1 MPSYVVIG
9 IATVVGLLLV
19 IVLFKMTWR
28 VAEPNE
34 ALIISGLGAR
44 GASPETADSLG
55 FKIVTGK
62 GAVVLPG
69 FQTARRLVL
78 DSRVARLEVFCVTK
92 QGIPVHVRG
101 IVIYK
106 IGDDYASIANA
117 ARRFLDQ
124 QDRMD
129 EKTHTLFAG
138 HLRSIVGSL
147 TIEDMIHNR
156 EALTSEVR
164 QSSAVE
170 MSKLGLVV
178 DSLQIQEIE
187 DTAGYIENLGK
198 PHAAAVAA
206 AARIAAAQRDQEAT
220 QAEQVA
226 NANKAGAQRDSQL
239 KQAAFQAEIDRA
251 NAQTKQAG
259 PLAEATARQEVV
271 VQETRAAELE
281 AELAEQRL
289 QSQVRKPADAKAY
302 EQRTLAEGGR
312 DAQIS
317 RAEADAR
324 QTELRAGADA
334 TQVKAAALAEAEAT
348 KARGEAAAYAT
359 RASGEAEAAATQAR
373 GLAEAEA
380 AKARGL
386 AEAEAARARGL
397 AEAQAIKARA
407 EALAE
412 NQDAVVA
419 QQLAENWPEIVRAAA
434 SALSSVDHMVV
445 LNGAD
450 GVSELLG
457 KAFTLGGTGLGL
469 ARTLMDSMKTTATQP
484 GPNGAGPKS
493 ETAPLLPGGS
503 PD

>member
-1 MPSYVVIG
+1 MPSYIVIG
-9 IATVVGLLLV
+9 IAAAVALVVVV
-19 IVLFKMTWR
+19 ILFKATWR

-44 GASPETADSLG
+44 GASPDTADSLG

-78 DSRVARLEVFCVTK
+78 DSRVARLEVSCVTR

-147 TIEDMIHNR
+147 TVEEMIHNR

-164 QSSAVE
+164 QSSSVE

-206 AARIAAAQRDQEAT
+206 AARIAGAQRDQEAT
-220 QAEQVA
+220 EAEQVA
-226 NANKAGAQRDSQL
+226 NANKAAASRDSQL
-239 KQAAFQAEIDRA
+239 KQASFQAEIDRA
-251 NAQTKQAG
+251 NAHTKQAG

-281 AELAEQRL
+281 AQLAEQRL
-289 QSQVRKPADAKAY
+289 VDEAHRVRAYFAVQWGRGKVMTATYHKYLRGTATREEMEHANAVLRDYLKIAGLGTLLILPGAPVTIPLVAKV
-302 EQRTLAEGGR
+302 G
-312 DAQIS
+312 
-317 RAEADAR
+317 
-324 QTELRAGADA
+324 
-334 TQVKAAALAEAEAT
+334 KALGVDVFPKDVEAEMT
-348 KARGEAAAYAT
+348 
-359 RASGEAEAAATQAR
+359 
-373 GLAEAEA
+373 
-380 AKARGL
+380 
-386 AEAEAARARGL
+386 
-397 AEAQAIKARA
+397 
-407 EALAE
+407 
-412 NQDAVVA
+412 
-419 QQLAENWPEIVRAAA
+419 
-434 SALSSVDHMVV
+434 
-445 LNGAD
+445 
-450 GVSELLG
+450 
-457 KAFTLGGTGLGL
+457 
-469 ARTLMDSMKTTATQP
+469 
-484 GPNGAGPKS
+484 
-493 ETAPLLPGGS
+493 
-503 PD
+503 